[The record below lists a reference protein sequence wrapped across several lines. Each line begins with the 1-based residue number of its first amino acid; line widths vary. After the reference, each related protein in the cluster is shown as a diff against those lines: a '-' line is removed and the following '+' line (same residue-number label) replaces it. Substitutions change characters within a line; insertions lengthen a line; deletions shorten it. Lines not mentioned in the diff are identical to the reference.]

1 MKTFHISRPNEA
13 IRPALIDKIN
23 NLTKPKGSLGTLES
37 LALQIGLIQQT
48 LTPTLQHPHRRRRGQ
63 PIAQRNHLAAN
74 QQLPPWG
81 CGR

>member
-37 LALQIGLIQQT
+37 LASVSYTHLT
-48 LTPTLQHPHRRRRGQ
+48 LPT
-63 PIAQRNHLAAN
+63 I
-74 QQLPPWG
+74 
-81 CGR
+81 CSV